1 MVLSF
6 CSVYTLNKINVSYM
20 EDCNMASILV
30 DYENVCS
37 QNGLDGV
44 QFLNSAD
51 TLYIFYSASCD
62 RIRADYMEQIKASDC
77 TFRIIKLVKPG
88 KNGLDFYIAT
98 EIGKLVS
105 IGEKQ
110 IAIIS
115 KDKGFSAVVDY
126 IEATSNND
134 IKILYAP
141 SVEKGLSAFQ
151 DPENA
156 DRRRAIHDKLTTL
169 DIAAEQ
175 ARYEEHQRI
184 KAKIESALCGTD
196 YKVELDNI
204 VDFASSQLGKPK
216 KDIYSNTLHEYGIR
230 NGLHIYRLIKKV
242 M

>member
-1 MVLSF
+1 
-6 CSVYTLNKINVSYM
+6 
-20 EDCNMASILV
+20 MATILV
-30 DYENVCS
+30 DYENVCN

-44 QFLNSAD
+44 QFLNSGD
-51 TLYIFYSASCD
+51 TLSLFYSSDCE

-77 TFRIIKLVKPG
+77 IFRAVKLVRRG

-105 IGEKQ
+105 QGENQ

-115 KDKGFSAVVDY
+115 KDKGFGAVIDY

-134 IKILYAP
+134 VKILYAP
-141 SVEKGLSAFQ
+141 TVEKGLSTFQ

-156 DRRRAIHDKLTTL
+156 DRRRAIHDKLATF

-184 KAKIESALCGTD
+184 KAQIKSALVGTT
-196 YKVELDNI
+196 YKAELDNI
-204 VDFASSQLGKPK
+204 VDFASSQVGKAQ
-216 KDIYSNTLHEYGIR
+216 KDIYSSALHEYGIR
-230 NGLHIYRLIKKV
+230 NGLQIYRLIKNV
-242 M
+242 I